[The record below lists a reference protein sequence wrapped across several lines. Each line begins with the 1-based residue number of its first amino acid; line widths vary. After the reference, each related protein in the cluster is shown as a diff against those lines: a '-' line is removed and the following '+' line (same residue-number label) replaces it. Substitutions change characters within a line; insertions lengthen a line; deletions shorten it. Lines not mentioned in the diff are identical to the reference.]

1 MALLTRIVTQSQPLL
16 DGDEKTVLD
25 CVYSI
30 IPIAREILKR
40 KGCQCVAFTKIA
52 VLVLN
57 QVVRPF
63 TAK

>member
-25 CVYSI
+25 SVYSI
-30 IPIAREILKR
+30 IPITREILKR